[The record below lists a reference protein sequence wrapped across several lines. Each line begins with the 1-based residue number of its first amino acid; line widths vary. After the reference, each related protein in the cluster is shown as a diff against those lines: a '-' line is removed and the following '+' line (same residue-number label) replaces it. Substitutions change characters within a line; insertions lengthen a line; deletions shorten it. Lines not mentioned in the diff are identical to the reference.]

1 MMKRYLDN
9 QLKKLNTDILK
20 MATMVED
27 AIHKS
32 IEALTKRDKKQAR
45 SVIENDQKIDDME
58 IKIEEEVV
66 DLFALFQP
74 LACDLRF
81 ITTGMHIN
89 TELERIADL
98 TVNIS
103 QRVLEVADQPLDKPL
118 KDIPK
123 LANQAKLMVKNS
135 IDSFVNRDQ
144 ELAKKVILSD
154 KESNRLRTAIIKEL
168 IDEYMMKDSATVP
181 RAVPLILVARDLE
194 RICDHAKAIAED
206 VIYMIQAKVIKH
218 RRELL

>member
-1 MMKRYLDN
+1 MMKRYLDDELK
-9 QLKKLNTDILK
+9 QLNINILK
-20 MATMVED
+20 MAAMVEE
-27 AIHKS
+27 AIHRS
-32 IEALTKRDKKQAR
+32 VEALRKQDKKEAL
-45 SVIENDQKIDDME
+45 SVIKNDQKIDDME
-58 IKIEEEVV
+58 VAIEEEVI

-103 QRVLEVADQPLDKPL
+103 QRVLDLADQPLVKPVN
-118 KDIPK
+118 DIDK
-123 LANQAKLMVKNS
+123 LANQAKVMVKNS

-144 ELAKKVILSD
+144 ELAKEVIFSD
-154 KESNRLRTAIIKEL
+154 KESNRLRTSIIREL
-168 IDEYMMKDSATVP
+168 IDDYMMKDSSSIP
-181 RAVPLILVARDLE
+181 KAVPLLLVARDLE
-194 RICDHAKAIAED
+194 RICDHAASIAED

-218 RRELL
+218 HRELL